1 MRTVASSATKTTVAA
16 PHAAARGRFELSMDD
31 DASHGP
37 PGTDLVPL
45 AGGRVVPRELMLAAD
60 LALGAGAGAL
70 RAAVRAGEVGLGAA
84 RLGGRV
90 VGALP
95 LVGRAARAASAATRP
110 LVDDGAR
117 VRGRTVE
124 EAQRMLE
131 TLVPAIVE
139 LVDIDALVR
148 QVDLDALVARVDADA
163 LLRRVDVDAVLARVD
178 VDALLQQA
186 DVNAL
191 LARVDVD
198 AFVAGVDLDA
208 LVARIDVDA
217 IAERIDVNAIVQQVD
232 IDAIVETT
240 ELGTIV
246 ARSTSGFA
254 SEALDAAR
262 AQTVG
267 ADTLVTRLVERVMRR
282 RAEGPLGPPLLMQEE
297 DEPAEEPR
305 SATTAPEPPDGPAAS

>member
-1 MRTVASSATKTTVAA
+1 
-16 PHAAARGRFELSMDD
+16 MDD
-31 DASHGP
+31 DASPRP
-37 PGTDLVPL
+37 PGTDLVPRNG
-45 AGGRVVPRELMLAAD
+45 ARGVPRELAVATD

-70 RAAVRAGEVGLGAA
+70 HVARRLGGAGLGAV

-90 VGALP
+90 VVSLP
-95 LVGRAARAASAATRP
+95 LVGRAARGMAAAAHP
-110 LVDDGAR
+110 LADDGAR
-117 VRGRTVE
+117 VRRRTVE

-139 LVDIDALVR
+139 LIDVDAIVQRVDAERVIAS
-148 QVDLDALVARVDADA
+148 VDLDAL
-163 LLRRVDVDAVLARVD
+163 LRRT
-178 VDALLQQA
+178 

-191 LARVDVD
+191 LTRVDVD

-208 LVARIDVDA
+208 LIARIDVDA
-217 IAERIDVNAIVQQVD
+217 IADRIDVNAIVQRVD
-232 IDAIVETT
+232 IDAVVEET

-267 ADTLVTRLVERVMRR
+267 ADTLVTRLVDRVLRR
-282 RAEGPLGPPLLMQEE
+282 RGEVPLGPPLLVREK
-297 DEPAEEPR
+297 PP
-305 SATTAPEPPDGPAAS
+305 PPDAAPPTPRDDAAPAPPDDAAPTP